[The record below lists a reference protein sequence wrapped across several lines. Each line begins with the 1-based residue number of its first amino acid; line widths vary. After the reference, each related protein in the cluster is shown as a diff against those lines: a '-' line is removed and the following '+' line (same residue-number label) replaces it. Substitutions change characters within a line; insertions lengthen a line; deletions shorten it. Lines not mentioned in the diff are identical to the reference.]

1 MFFGCLCLIRMLF
14 NFGVM
19 QITCLAG
26 MLSKCGV
33 TEIMCLSMTFCK
45 LGVTEITVR
54 LGGLAVALDDGNF
67 R

>member
-1 MFFGCLCLIRMLF
+1 MFSGCLCLTRMLF
-14 NFGVM
+14 NFGVT

-26 MLSKCGV
+26 MLSKSGV

-45 LGVTEITVR
+45 LGVTQIAVR
-54 LGGLAVALDDGNF
+54 LGGAAVALDDGNF